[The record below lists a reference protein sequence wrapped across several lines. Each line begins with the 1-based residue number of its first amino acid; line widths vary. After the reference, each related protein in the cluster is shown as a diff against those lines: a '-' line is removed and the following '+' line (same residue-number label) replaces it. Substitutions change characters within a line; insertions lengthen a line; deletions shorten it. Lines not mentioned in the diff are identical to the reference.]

1 VKIVKLKWE
10 EKRDMKKLSDSQK
23 IWNKQL
29 EERYKEDKQKIKKA
43 KENEAKEVEVKKV
56 KGIEIKN
63 IKKNEKFKMKGLN
76 NKEIEF
82 KKLKKQFFEIDTDE
96 TIKKWKILSRAYKL
110 GKQMY
115 SNYSVLKLSKDF
127 DIPYTT
133 AKRVLSLDKAN
144 EKTWNLINNNKISAF
159 KVAQICMTKN
169 NKYQDEIVKV
179 VIRNNLSTNL
189 IKKLRID
196 KRGDIKEAR
205 LTAALEKGFSRKDVA
220 YRSLKDTLLRLNALL
235 TIKKEELPESKI
247 IGLINL
253 MESVKD
259 KLQER
264 INEFTD
270 LDVYLND
277 RDEEEDDA

>member
-1 VKIVKLKWE
+1 
-10 EKRDMKKLSDSQK
+10 MKKLSDSQK